1 MSGLN
6 TSSALLFEA
15 LSAETLIRELFD
27 RANIGMSLVDVETRR
42 FLRVNEKLCE
52 TVGYSASELT
62 SRTAIDLTH
71 PDDRQ
76 IDRETFESFVHGEL
90 KRRVIEKRYVRKDG
104 SPVWVRITTTKVQ
117 LGTQRCAFGITEDI
131 SERRAAQAEVE
142 KGERRKDR
150 FLALLAHELRN
161 PLAAIRNCVELMD
174 AAPQDAV
181 ATAKCREVIDRQSR
195 NLARLVDDLLDAS
208 RITTGKVTLR
218 KHPVPVS
225 EIVAEALD
233 IAQPAVRAL
242 EHDVR
247 TILPQAE
254 IWVIGDKLR
263 LVQALGN
270 VLSNAAKY
278 TPRHGL
284 IQTEV
289 RRDGDDVCI
298 SVTDNGP
305 GIAEEELPYVFNLFQ
320 RVDAAAPAQGLG
332 IGLTVAKQLIEMHDG
347 QVSVKSG
354 LGVGS
359 TFEIRLAAT
368 SAPALESVAP
378 HVEEHAASMAD
389 ILVVEDNID
398 AAETLNTLLSIR
410 GHRVRLAAD
419 GAGAVRAVNEHAPEI
434 ILMDIGLPDTDGREL
449 ARRFRTEMQTRNALM
464 IAISGYGE
472 QRDIKE
478 SLEAGFD
485 HHLTKPIDYEALER
499 LLCDSPRAPVSRT

>member
-1 MSGLN
+1 
-6 TSSALLFEA
+6 
-15 LSAETLIRELFD
+15 
-27 RANIGMSLVDVETRR
+27 
-42 FLRVNEKLCE
+42 
-52 TVGYSASELT
+52 
-62 SRTAIDLTH
+62 
-71 PDDRQ
+71 
-76 IDRETFESFVHGEL
+76 
-90 KRRVIEKRYVRKDG
+90 
-104 SPVWVRITTTKVQ
+104 VRITTTNVQ
-117 LGTQRCAFGITEDI
+117 LGTLRCAFGITEDI

-161 PLAAIRNCVELMD
+161 PLAAIRNCVELM
-174 AAPQDAV
+174 AASPQDAA

-218 KHPVPVS
+218 KHPVTVG

-233 IAQPAVRAL
+233 IAQPAVHAL

-247 TILPQAE
+247 TILPPEE
-254 IWVIGDKLR
+254 IWVTGDKLR

-278 TPRHGL
+278 TPRRGL

-289 RRDGDDVCI
+289 RRDGGDVCI

-305 GIAEEELPYVFNLFQ
+305 GIAAEDLPYVFNLFQ
-320 RVDAAAPAQGLG
+320 RADESAPAQGLG
-332 IGLTVAKQLIEMHDG
+332 IGLTITKQLIEMHDG
-347 QVSVKSG
+347 QVSVKSRPG
-354 LGVGS
+354 AGS

-368 SAPALESVAP
+368 SAPALEPDAP
-378 HVEEHAASMAD
+378 HVKEHSASVAD

-398 AAETLNTLLSIR
+398 AAETLHELLSMQ

-419 GAGAVRAVNEHAPEI
+419 GASAVRAVNEHAPEI

-449 ARRFRTEMQTRNALM
+449 ARRFRAQAHTRNALM

-472 QRDIKE
+472 EGEIRK
-478 SLEAGFD
+478 SLDAGFD
-485 HHLTKPIDYEALER
+485 HHLTKPIDFEALER
-499 LLCDSPRAPVSRT
+499 MLSNSARAPGSGP